1 VQSLERALGLLR
13 HAQSIEGAGSILRE
27 LQFNEPLLQLD
38 KRARAALKLPD
49 NVRSA
54 GITSGTDCL
63 RGLALELTDASD
75 FRQTVGATAK
85 ALSNTA
91 PQFLWIVCA
100 FQRQAAELAITC
112 WSSTRS
118 GVRVVSLLCRA
129 DKLYKSD
136 AETLCALS
144 AVTGESALVTY
155 SRWLDVLGRE
165 AITRRFFSA
174 LQAVVAE
181 LADSLSERVPRA
193 ERDELAL
200 LYISRLIFLSFL
212 ETRGW
217 LNGDFGF
224 LGNGYSRCIAERG
237 RYQQKVLE
245 PLFFGTLNTPVRARS
260 ARTKQFGRIPF
271 LNGGLFA
278 RSHLEKLRRGSVF
291 ADEAFGN
298 AYGSLLSHYR
308 LSGREDSADWSEAS
322 IDPEILGKTFE
333 ALMAAPDRKTSGAFY
348 TPQGLVEEVT
358 HHALESLLAARN
370 PMEGLRGIKVLD
382 PACGSGA
389 FLVHTLERIAVLRK
403 EHGEAGSNADIR
415 RRVLTSS
422 IFGVDLNPMA
432 VWLCELRLWL
442 SIVIESDDTDPM
454 SIAPLP
460 NLDRHI
466 RVGDSLA
473 GGAFDVSHGAHSGS
487 RIVRLRA
494 RYTRAVGAR
503 KRTLAR
509 ALDRLERAAA
519 IEVLERERVRLRA
532 DRRELLIAVR
542 ARDLFG
548 DRHTPE
554 PDARSRL
561 VLFRSR
567 VRANAQRIKALHSG
581 AALPFSFAAHFS
593 DVATAGGFD
602 VIVGNP
608 PWVRVHHIAPSSRE
622 RLRGEFTVYRN
633 AAWEHGAFVAGAGR
647 GFAAQI
653 DLAALF
659 VERSY
664 ELLSPGGTMALLLP
678 TKLWRSL
685 AGGGVRQL
693 LLDRT
698 EIISL
703 LDLAESHSEFDAA
716 VYPSLLVARRR
727 TQPLNR
733 KDSGLGVEDLVPGT
747 DLRGV
752 AINRDSGAED
762 CASITNSRAPVCLT
776 VRTTDGTTRWT
787 CSRELLPLD
796 VTPGSPWILLPP
808 PARRAFD
815 RVTSAGVPFYQSD
828 FGRPLLG
835 VKTGCNSAYIVRVD
849 SLDGD
854 VAHIS
859 AGSRIGQIERE
870 MLRPLIRGETL
881 SKWTLT
887 EPREYLVWPHDEQGQ
902 PRRSLPPLARK
913 WLLPWQDALS
923 ARTDLHGRFPWW
935 SVFRTESATSD
946 RPRVV
951 SADFGLTPRATVLE
965 AHEPF
970 VALNSCYVVSC
981 ARSADAYALATIL
994 NSTLAPAWLN
1004 SLAEP
1009 ARGGYRRYLGWTLS
1023 LLPIPANWPRARAL
1037 LAPIGERAIRGDVS
1051 ADDEILSA
1059 VLDAYQLDF
1068 VRVRR
1073 LLRWTADC
1081 D

>member
-13 HAQSIEGAGSILRE
+13 HAQSIEGAASILRE
-27 LQFNEPLLQLD
+27 LGFNEPLLPLD
-38 KRARAALKLPD
+38 RKARSALKLPE
-49 NVRSA
+49 NIRTS

-63 RGLALELTDASD
+63 RALVLEVTGASD

-100 FQRQAAELAITC
+100 FQSQAGDTAVTASLLPPPSSRFGELAIAC

-118 GVRVVSLLCRA
+118 GLRVVSLLCRG

-136 AETLCALS
+136 AETLCALC
-144 AVTGESALVTY
+144 AVVGESALLTH

-165 AITRRFFSA
+165 AITRRFFTA
-174 LQAVVAE
+174 LQGIVAE
-181 LADSLSERVPRA
+181 LAQSLTGRLSQV

-224 LGNGYSRCIAERG
+224 LGNGYSRCIGERG
-237 RYQQKVLE
+237 GYQQKVLE

-260 ARTKQFGRIPF
+260 ERTRQFGRIPF

-278 RSHLEKLRRGSVF
+278 RSHLEKQRRGSVF
-291 ADEAFGN
+291 ADDAFGN

-308 LSGREDSADWSEAS
+308 FSGREDSADWSEAS

-348 TPQGLVEEVT
+348 TPQALVEDVT
-358 HHALESLLAARN
+358 THALDSLLDSRN
-370 PMEGLRGIKVLD
+370 PIETLRGIKVLD

-389 FLVHTLERIAVLRK
+389 FLVHTLERIAALRK
-403 EHGEAGSNADIR
+403 ENGEPGSNAEIR

-442 SIVIESDDTDPM
+442 SIVIESDETDPM
-454 SIAPLP
+454 RIAPLP

-473 GGAFDVSHGAHSGS
+473 GGSFDVRDYPGNGKK
-487 RIVRLRA
+487 IVSLRA

-509 ALDRLERAAA
+509 ALDRLERTAA
-519 IEVLERERVRLRA
+519 IEILERERVRFSA

-548 DRHTPE
+548 DRHAPG
-554 PDARSRL
+554 PDARSHL
-561 VLFRSR
+561 LWLRSR
-567 VRANAQRIKALHSG
+567 LRENTRRTKALRSG

-593 DVATAGGFD
+593 DVAAAGGFS

-608 PWVRVHHIAPSSRE
+608 PWVRVHHIAPATRA
-622 RLRGEFTVYRN
+622 RLQRDFSVYRN
-633 AAWEHGAFVAGAGR
+633 AAWERGAEIAGAGR

-659 VERSY
+659 VERSVD
-664 ELLSPGGTMALLLP
+664 LLGPKGTMALLLP

-698 EIISL
+698 EIIAL
-703 LDLAESHSEFDAA
+703 LDLAESHSQFDAA

-727 TQPLNR
+727 EARSKNGKDP
-733 KDSGLGVEDLVPGT
+733 DSGGEELGT
-747 DLRGV
+747 
-752 AINRDSGAED
+752 
-762 CASITNSRAPVCLT
+762 ITTSRAAARVTVCKT
-776 VRTTDGTTRWT
+776 EGTTRWT
-787 CSRELLPLD
+787 CSRKLLPLD
-796 VTPGSPWILLPP
+796 DTPGSPWILLPP
-808 PARRAFD
+808 QARRAFD
-815 RVTSAGVPFYQSD
+815 RVARSGVPFYQSD

-835 VKTGCNSAYIVRVD
+835 VKTGCNNAFIVRVD
-849 SLDGD
+849 ALEGD
-854 VAHIS
+854 VAHVS
-859 AGSRIGQIERE
+859 AGSRTGLIERD

-887 EPREYLVWPHDEQGQ
+887 GPREYLVWPHDDRGQ
-902 PRRSLPPLARK
+902 PRRSLPQLARQ
-913 WLLPWQDALS
+913 WLLRSQDALS

-935 SVFRTESATSD
+935 SVFRTEGAANSL
-946 RPRVV
+946 PRVV
-951 SADFGLTPRATVLE
+951 SADFGLTPRAIVLE
-965 AHEPF
+965 AREPHI
-970 VALNSCYVVSC
+970 ALNSCYVVSC
-981 ARSADAYALATIL
+981 DTSNDAYALATIL
-994 NSTLAPAWLN
+994 NSSLAAAWLN

-1023 LLPIPANWPRARAL
+1023 LLPIPVDWPRARAL
-1037 LAPIGERAIRGDVS
+1037 LAPIGERAMRGDVT
-1051 ADDEILSA
+1051 ADQEILDT
-1059 VLDAYQLDF
+1059 VLGAYQLDRSH
-1068 VRVRR
+1068 VQH
-1073 LLRWTADC
+1073 LLNWTVDC

>member
-1 VQSLERALGLLR
+1 MQSLERALELLR
-13 HAQSIEGAGSILRE
+13 HAQSIEGASSILRE
-27 LQFNEPLLQLD
+27 LWFNEPLLPLD
-38 KRARAALKLPD
+38 RKARAALKLPE
-49 NVRSA
+49 NIRTAS
-54 GITSGTDCL
+54 ITSGTDCL
-63 RGLALELTDASD
+63 RALVLELTGASD

-85 ALSNTA
+85 SLSNTA
-91 PQFLWIVCA
+91 PQFLWLVCA
-100 FQRQAAELAITC
+100 LQPQSGELAIAC

-118 GVRVVSLLCRA
+118 GVRVVSLLCRG

-136 AETLCALS
+136 AETLCALC
-144 AVTGESALVTY
+144 AVVGESALITH
-155 SRWLDVLGRE
+155 SRWLDVLGRQ

-181 LADSLSERVPRA
+181 LADSLSGRVSRI

-224 LGNGYSRCIAERG
+224 LGNGYSRCIGERG
-237 RYQQKVLE
+237 RYQRKVLE

-260 ARTKQFGRIPF
+260 TRTRQFGRIPF

-278 RSHLEKLRRGSVF
+278 RSHLEKQRRGSVF
-291 ADEAFGN
+291 ADDAFGN

-308 LSGREDSADWSEAS
+308 FSGREDSADWSEAS

-348 TPQGLVEEVT
+348 TPQLLVEDIT
-358 HHALESLLAARN
+358 TRALDSLLDSRN
-370 PMEGLRGIKVLD
+370 PIEALRGIKVLD

-389 FLVHTLERIAVLRK
+389 FLVHTLERIAALRK
-403 EHGEAGSNADIR
+403 ENGEPGSNAEIR

-442 SIVIESDDTDPM
+442 SIVIESDETDPM
-454 SIAPLP
+454 RIAPLP

-473 GGAFDVSHGAHSGS
+473 GGAFDVRDAPGSG
-487 RIVRLRA
+487 RKIVSLRA
-494 RYTRAVGAR
+494 RYTKAVGAR
-503 KRTLAR
+503 KRTLGR
-509 ALDRLERAAA
+509 ALDRLERTAA
-519 IEVLERERVRLRA
+519 IEVLERERVRLSA

-548 DRHTPE
+548 DRHSPS
-554 PDARSRL
+554 PDARSHL
-561 VLFRSR
+561 LSLRSR
-567 VRANAQRIKALHSG
+567 LRENARRTKALRSG

-593 DVATAGGFD
+593 DVAVTGGFN

-608 PWVRVHHIAPSSRE
+608 PWVRVHHIAPATRE
-622 RLRGEFTVYRN
+622 RLQRDFSVYRN
-633 AAWEHGAFVAGAGR
+633 AAWERGAEIAGAGR

-659 VERSY
+659 VERSAD
-664 ELLSPGGTMALLLP
+664 LLGPRGTMALLLP
-678 TKLWRSL
+678 MKLWRSL

-698 EIISL
+698 EIFAL
-703 LDLAESHSEFDAA
+703 LDLAESHSQFDAA

-727 TQPLNR
+727 EGRSNNGNDL
-733 KDSGLGVEDLVPGT
+733 KVEVHMPD
-747 DLRGV
+747 
-752 AINRDSGAED
+752 
-762 CASITNSRAPVCLT
+762 RA
-776 VRTTDGTTRWT
+776 TRWA

-796 VTPGSPWILLPP
+796 DTPGSPWILLHP

-815 RVTSAGVPFYQSD
+815 RITRASVPFYRSE

-835 VKTGCNSAYIVRVD
+835 VKTGCNNAFIVRVD
-849 SLDGD
+849 SVDGD
-854 VAHIS
+854 VAHVS
-859 AGSRIGQIERE
+859 AGSRTGLIERD

-881 SKWTLT
+881 SKWALT
-887 EPREYLVWPHDEQGQ
+887 GPCEYLLWPHDDCGQ
-902 PRRSLPPLARK
+902 PRRTLPPLARQ
-913 WLLPWQDALS
+913 WLLPSQDALS

-935 SVFRTESATSD
+935 SVFRTEGAANSQ
-946 RPRVV
+946 PRVV
-951 SADFGLTPRATVLE
+951 SADFGLTPRAIVLE
-965 AHEPF
+965 AGEPHI
-970 VALNSCYVVSC
+970 ALNSCYVVSC
-981 ARSADAYALATIL
+981 ASSYDAYALATIL
-994 NSTLAPAWLN
+994 NSALAAAWLN

-1023 LLPIPANWPRARAL
+1023 LLPIPADWPRARAL
-1037 LAPIGERAIRGDVS
+1037 LAPIGERAMRDDVS
-1051 ADDEILSA
+1051 ADQEILDA
-1059 VLDAYQLDF
+1059 VLNAYQLDL
-1068 VRVRR
+1068 VHVKH
-1073 LLRWTADC
+1073 LLNWTVDC

>member
-1 VQSLERALGLLR
+1 MQSLERALGLLR
-13 HAQSIEGAGSILRE
+13 HAQSIEGAASILRE
-27 LQFNEPLLQLD
+27 LGFNEPLLPLER
-38 KRARAALKLPD
+38 KARVALKLPED
-49 NVRSA
+49 IRNAS
-54 GITSGTDCL
+54 ITSGTDCL
-63 RGLALELTDASD
+63 RALVLELTGASD
-75 FRQTVGATAK
+75 FRQTVAATARS
-85 ALSNTA
+85 LSNTA

-100 FQRQAAELAITC
+100 FQSQAGGTPVTASLLPPPSSPFGDLAIAC

-118 GVRVVSLLCRA
+118 GVRVVSLLCRG
-129 DKLYKSD
+129 DKLYDSD
-136 AETLCALS
+136 AETLCALC
-144 AVTGESALVTY
+144 AVVGESALLTH

-165 AITRRFFSA
+165 AITRKFFGA

-181 LADSLSERVPRA
+181 LADSLSGRVSRL

-224 LGNGYSRCIAERG
+224 LSNGFSHCIAERG

-260 ARTKQFGRIPF
+260 VRTRQFGRIPF

-278 RSHLEKLRRGSVF
+278 RSHLEKRRRASVF
-291 ADEAFGN
+291 SDEAFGN

-308 LSGREDSADWSEAS
+308 FTGREDSADWSEAS

-348 TPQGLVEEVT
+348 TPQLLVEDVT
-358 HHALESLLAARN
+358 THALDSLLDSGN
-370 PMEGLRGIKVLD
+370 PIEALRGIKVLD

-389 FLVHTLERIAVLRK
+389 FLVHTLERIAALRK
-403 EHGEAGSNADIR
+403 ENGESGSNAEIR

-442 SIVIESDDTDPM
+442 SIVIESNETDPM
-454 SIAPLP
+454 RIAPLP

-473 GGAFDVSHGAHSGS
+473 GGAFDAGDAPGSG
-487 RIVRLRA
+487 RKIVNLRA
-494 RYTRAVGAR
+494 RYTRAVGTR

-509 ALDRLERAAA
+509 TLDRLERTAA
-519 IEVLERERVRLRA
+519 IEVLERERARLSA

-548 DRHTPE
+548 DRHTPA
-554 PDARSRL
+554 PDARSHL
-561 VLFRSR
+561 LWLRSR
-567 VRANAQRIKALHSG
+567 LRENARRTKAFRSG

-593 DVATAGGFD
+593 DVAAAGGFS

-608 PWVRVHHIAPSSRE
+608 PWVRVHHIVPAARE
-622 RLRGEFTVYRN
+622 RLQRDFAVYRN
-633 AAWEHGAFVAGAGR
+633 AAWERGAEIAGAGR

-659 VERSY
+659 VERSSD
-664 ELLSPGGTMALLLP
+664 LLSPSGTMALLLP

-698 EIISL
+698 EIVAL
-703 LDLAESHSEFDAA
+703 LDLAESHSQFDAA

-727 TQPLNR
+727 HDRSDNGKNPSIEVR
-733 KDSGLGVEDLVPGT
+733 KT
-747 DLRGV
+747 DR
-752 AINRDSGAED
+752 
-762 CASITNSRAPVCLT
+762 
-776 VRTTDGTTRWT
+776 TTRWT

-796 VTPGSPWILLPP
+796 DTPGSPWILLPP

-815 RVTSAGVPFYQSD
+815 RVTRAGVPFCQSD

-835 VKTGCNSAYIVRVD
+835 VKTGCNSAFVVRVE

-859 AGSRIGQIERE
+859 AGSRTGLIERE

-881 SKWTLT
+881 AKWTLT
-887 EPREYLVWPHDEQGQ
+887 GPREYLVWPHDDRGQ
-902 PRRSLPPLARK
+902 PRRSLPPLGRR
-913 WLLPWQDALS
+913 WLLPLQDALS
-923 ARTDLHGRFPWW
+923 ARTDLHGRLPWW
-935 SVFRTESATSD
+935 SVFRTEGAANNH
-946 RPRVV
+946 PRVV
-951 SADFGLTPRATVLE
+951 SADFGLTPRAVVLE
-965 AHEPF
+965 AHEPH

-981 ARSADAYALATIL
+981 ATSNDAYALATIL
-994 NSTLAPAWLN
+994 NSSLAAAWLN

-1023 LLPIPANWPRARAL
+1023 LLPIPADWPRGRDL
-1037 LAPIGERAIRGDVS
+1037 LAPIGERAMQGDVGT
-1051 ADDEILSA
+1051 DHEILDA
-1059 VLDAYQLDF
+1059 VLDAYQLDL
-1068 VRVRR
+1068 VGVQH
-1073 LLRWTADC
+1073 LLNWTVDC

>member
-1 VQSLERALGLLR
+1 VQSLERALELLR
-13 HAQSIEGAGSILRE
+13 HAQSIENAASILRE
-27 LQFNEPLLQLD
+27 LGFNEPLLPLER
-38 KRARAALKLPD
+38 KARAALKLPH
-49 NVRSA
+49 NIRNA

-63 RGLALELTDASD
+63 RALALELTGASD
-75 FRQTVGATAK
+75 FRHTVSAAAK
-85 ALSNTA
+85 ALSDTA

-100 FQRQAAELAITC
+100 FQSQAGDTAVTASLLPHPSSRLGELAIAC
-112 WSSTRS
+112 WTSTRS
-118 GVRVVSLLCRA
+118 GVRVVSLVCRS

-136 AETLCALS
+136 AETLCALC
-144 AVTGESALVTY
+144 AVVGESALITH

-165 AITRRFFSA
+165 AITRRFFAA

-181 LADSLSERVPRA
+181 LADSLSGRVSRP

-224 LGNGYSRCIAERG
+224 LSSGYSRCIAERG
-237 RYQQKVLE
+237 RYQRKVLE

-260 ARTKQFGRIPF
+260 ARARQFGRIPF

-278 RSHLEKLRRGSVF
+278 RSHLEKRQRGRVF
-291 ADEAFGN
+291 ADDAFGN

-308 LSGREDSADWSEAS
+308 FSGREDSANWSEAS

-348 TPQGLVEEVT
+348 TPQVLVEDVT
-358 HHALESLLAARN
+358 THALDSLLDSGN
-370 PMEGLRGIKVLD
+370 PIEALGAIKVLD

-389 FLVHTLERIAVLRK
+389 FLVHTLDRIAALRK
-403 EHGEAGSNADIR
+403 ENGELGTTAEIR

-442 SIVIESDDTDPM
+442 SIVIESHEADPM
-454 SIAPLP
+454 RIAPLP

-473 GGAFDVSHGAHSGS
+473 GGAFDVGDTTGSG
-487 RIVRLRA
+487 RKIVSLRA
-494 RYTRAVGAR
+494 RYTRAVGAK

-509 ALDRLERAAA
+509 TLDRLERTAA
-519 IEVLERERVRLRA
+519 IEVLERERVRLSA

-548 DRHTPE
+548 DRHTPA
-554 PDARSRL
+554 PDTRSHLLWLRSRL
-561 VLFRSR
+561 RENARRTKAFR
-567 VRANAQRIKALHSG
+567 SG

-593 DVATAGGFD
+593 DVAAAGGFS

-608 PWVRVHHIAPSSRE
+608 PWVRVHHIAPATRE
-622 RLRGEFTVYRN
+622 RLHRDFMVYRN
-633 AAWEHGAFVAGAGR
+633 AAWERGAEVAGAGR

-659 VERSY
+659 VERSCD
-664 ELLSPGGTMALLLP
+664 LLGPRGTMALLLP

-698 EIISL
+698 EIVALS
-703 LDLAESHSEFDAA
+703 DLAESHSQFDAA

-727 TQPLNR
+727 EDRSNNG
-733 KDSGLGVEDLVPGT
+733 KDADIEVHKLG
-747 DLRGV
+747 R
-752 AINRDSGAED
+752 
-762 CASITNSRAPVCLT
+762 
-776 VRTTDGTTRWT
+776 TTRWA
-787 CSRELLPLD
+787 CSRALLSLD
-796 VTPGSPWILLPP
+796 ATPGSPWILLPP

-815 RVTSAGVPFYQSD
+815 RVARAGVPFCQSD

-835 VKTGCNSAYIVRVD
+835 VKTGCNSAFIVRIE

-854 VAHIS
+854 VAHVS
-859 AGSRIGQIERE
+859 AGSRTGLIERDL
-870 MLRPLIRGETL
+870 LRPLIRGETL
-881 SKWTLT
+881 DKWALT
-887 EPREYLVWPHDEQGQ
+887 GPREYLVWPQDDRGQ
-902 PRRSLPPLARK
+902 PRRSLPPLARQ
-913 WLLPWQDALS
+913 WLLPSRDTLG
-923 ARTDLHGRFPWW
+923 ARTDLRGRSPWW
-935 SVFRTESATSD
+935 SVFRTESAAND

-951 SADFGLTPRATVLE
+951 SADFGLTPRAIVLE
-965 AHEPF
+965 AREPH
-970 VALNSCYVVSC
+970 VALNSCYVASC
-981 ARSADAYALATIL
+981 ATSNDAYALATIL
-994 NSTLAPAWLN
+994 NSSLAAAWLN

-1023 LLPIPANWPRARAL
+1023 LLPIPADWPRAREL
-1037 LAPIGERAIRGDVS
+1037 LAPIGERAMRGDVS
-1051 ADDEILSA
+1051 ADQEILDA
-1059 VLDAYQLDF
+1059 VLNAYQLDL
-1068 VRVRR
+1068 VQVQH
-1073 LLRWTADC
+1073 LLNWTVDC

>member
-1 VQSLERALGLLR
+1 MQSLERALGLLR
-13 HAQSIEGAGSILRE
+13 HAQSIEGAASILRE
-27 LQFNEPLLQLD
+27 LGFNEPLLPLD
-38 KRARAALKLPD
+38 RKARAALKLPE
-49 NVRSA
+49 NIRNA
-54 GITSGTDCL
+54 GITTGTDCL
-63 RGLALELTDASD
+63 RALILELSDASD
-75 FRQTVGATAK
+75 FRQNVGATAK

-100 FQRQAAELAITC
+100 FQAQAAELAIAC

-118 GVRVVSLLCRA
+118 GIRVVSLLCRE

-136 AETLCALS
+136 AETLCALC
-144 AVTGESALVTY
+144 AVVGESTLVTH

-165 AITRRFFSA
+165 AITRRFFAA

-181 LADSLSERVPRA
+181 LADSLTGRVSRV

-224 LGNGYSRCIAERG
+224 LSNGYSRCIGERG

-278 RSHLEKLRRGSVF
+278 RSHLEKQRRGSVF
-291 ADEAFGN
+291 ADDAFGN

-308 LSGREDSADWSEAS
+308 FSGREDTADWSEAS

-348 TPQGLVEEVT
+348 TPQPLVEDVT
-358 HHALESLLAARN
+358 THALDSLLDSRN
-370 PMEGLRGIKVLD
+370 PIEALRGIRVLD

-389 FLVHTLERIAVLRK
+389 FLVHTLERIAALLK
-403 EHGEAGSNADIR
+403 ESGEPGSNAEIR

-442 SIVIESDDTDPM
+442 SIVIESDETDPM
-454 SIAPLP
+454 RIAPLP

-473 GGAFDVSHGAHSGS
+473 GGAFDVRDAPGSG
-487 RIVRLRA
+487 RKIVSLRA

-509 ALDRLERAAA
+509 TLDRLERTAA
-519 IEVLERERVRLRA
+519 IEVLERERVRLSA

-548 DRHTPE
+548 DRHAPG
-554 PDARSRL
+554 PDARSHL
-561 VLFRSR
+561 LLLRSR
-567 VRANAQRIKALHSG
+567 LRENARRTKALRSG

-593 DVATAGGFD
+593 DVAAAGGFN

-608 PWVRVHHIAPSSRE
+608 PWVRVHHIAPATRA
-622 RLRGEFTVYRN
+622 RLQRDFTVYRN
-633 AAWEHGAFVAGAGR
+633 AAWERGAEIAGAGR

-659 VERSY
+659 VERSSD
-664 ELLSPGGTMALLLP
+664 LLSPGGTMALLLP

-698 EIISL
+698 EIVAL
-703 LDLAESHSEFDAA
+703 LDLSESHSQFDAA
-716 VYPSLLVARRR
+716 VYPSLLVARRGEGR
-727 TQPLNR
+727 SNNGNDLN
-733 KDSGLGVEDLVPGT
+733 VEVHMHD
-747 DLRGV
+747 
-752 AINRDSGAED
+752 
-762 CASITNSRAPVCLT
+762 RA
-776 VRTTDGTTRWT
+776 TRWT

-796 VTPGSPWILLPP
+796 DTPGSPWILLHP

-815 RVTSAGVPFYQSD
+815 RIARSGVPFYESD

-835 VKTGCNSAYIVRVD
+835 VKTGCNNAFIVRVD
-849 SLDGD
+849 SVDGD
-854 VAHIS
+854 VAHVS
-859 AGSRIGQIERE
+859 AGSRTGLIERD

-881 SKWTLT
+881 SKWALT
-887 EPREYLVWPHDEQGQ
+887 GSREYLVWPHDDRGQ
-902 PRRSLPPLARK
+902 PRRTLPPLARQ
-913 WLLPWQDALS
+913 WLLPSQDALS

-935 SVFRTESATSD
+935 SVFRTEGAANSQA
-946 RPRVV
+946 RVV
-951 SADFGLTPRATVLE
+951 SADFGLTPRAIVLE
-965 AHEPF
+965 AGEPHI
-970 VALNSCYVVSC
+970 ALNSCYVVSC
-981 ARSADAYALATIL
+981 ATPNNAYALAAIL
-994 NSTLAPAWLN
+994 NSSLASAWLN

-1023 LLPIPANWPRARAL
+1023 LLPIPADWPRARAL
-1037 LAPIGERAIRGDVS
+1037 LAPIGERAMRGDVS
-1051 ADDEILSA
+1051 ADGEILDA
-1059 VLDAYQLDF
+1059 VLDAYKLD
-1068 VRVRR
+1068 RVQVQH
-1073 LLRWTADC
+1073 LLSWAVDC

>member
-1 VQSLERALGLLR
+1 VQSLERAIGLLL
-13 HAQSIEGAGSILRE
+13 HAQSIEGAASILRE
-27 LQFNEPLLQLD
+27 LGFNEPLLPLER
-38 KRARAALKLPD
+38 KARSALKLPE
-49 NVRSA
+49 NIRNA

-63 RGLALELTDASD
+63 RALVLELTGASD
-75 FRQTVGATAK
+75 FRQTVSAAAR

-100 FQRQAAELAITC
+100 VHPEAAELAIAC

-118 GVRVVSLLCRA
+118 GVRIVSLLCRR
-129 DKLYKSD
+129 DKLFKSD
-136 AETLCALS
+136 AETLCALC
-144 AVTGESALVTY
+144 AVVGESALVTH

-174 LQAVVAE
+174 LQGVVAD
-181 LADSLSERVPRA
+181 LAQSLTGRVSQM

-200 LYISRLIFLSFL
+200 LYISRLLFLSFL

-224 LGNGYSRCIAERG
+224 LSNGYSRCIGERG

-260 ARTKQFGRIPF
+260 ARTRQFGRIPF

-278 RSHLEKLRRGSVF
+278 RSHLEKRRRASVF
-291 ADEAFGN
+291 ADDAFGN

-308 LSGREDSADWSEAS
+308 FTGREDSADWSEAS

-348 TPQGLVEEVT
+348 TPQGLVEDVT
-358 HHALESLLAARN
+358 THALDSLLDSRN
-370 PMEGLRGIKVLD
+370 PVEALRGIKVLD

-389 FLVHTLERIAVLRK
+389 FLVHTLERIAALRK
-403 EHGEAGSNADIR
+403 ENGEPGSNAEIR

-442 SIVIESDDTDPM
+442 SIVIESDETDPM
-454 SIAPLP
+454 RIAPLP

-473 GGAFDVSHGAHSGS
+473 GGAFDVRDTPGSGKK
-487 RIVRLRA
+487 IVSLRA
-494 RYTRAVGAR
+494 RYTRAVGTR

-509 ALDRLERAAA
+509 ALDRLERTAA
-519 IEVLERERVRLRA
+519 IEVLERERVRLSA
-532 DRRELLIAVR
+532 DRRELLIAAR

-548 DRHTPE
+548 DRHTPA
-554 PDARSRL
+554 PDTRSHLLRL
-561 VLFRSR
+561 RSCLR
-567 VRANAQRIKALHSG
+567 ENSRRTKALRSG
-581 AALPFSFAAHFS
+581 AALPFLFAAHFS
-593 DVATAGGFD
+593 DVAAAGGFS

-608 PWVRVHHIAPSSRE
+608 PWVRVHHIAPATRE
-622 RLRGEFTVYRN
+622 RLQRDFTVYRN
-633 AAWEHGAFVAGAGR
+633 AAWEHGAEIAGAGR

-659 VERSY
+659 VERSSD
-664 ELLSPGGTMALLLP
+664 LLSPGGTMALLLP

-693 LLDRT
+693 LLDRM
-698 EIISL
+698 EIVAL
-703 LDLAESHSEFDAA
+703 LDLAESHSQFDAA
-716 VYPSLLVARRR
+716 VYPSLLVTRRLEDR
-727 TQPLNR
+727 SNNR
-733 KDSGLGVEDLVPGT
+733 KDL
-747 DLRGV
+747 
-752 AINRDSGAED
+752 
-762 CASITNSRAPVCLT
+762 SIEVHKIDR
-776 VRTTDGTTRWT
+776 TTRWT

-796 VTPGSPWILLPP
+796 DTPGSPWILLPP
-808 PARRAFD
+808 PVRRAFD
-815 RVTSAGVPFYQSD
+815 RIARSGVPFYKSD

-835 VKTGCNSAYIVRVD
+835 VKTGCNSAFIVRVE

-854 VAHIS
+854 VAHVS
-859 AGSRIGQIERE
+859 AGSRTARIERG
-870 MLRPLIRGETL
+870 MLRPLVRGETL
-881 SKWTLT
+881 GKWTLT
-887 EPREYLVWPHDEQGQ
+887 GTREYLVWPHDDRGQ
-902 PRRSLPPLARK
+902 PRRTLPLLARQ
-913 WLLPWQDALS
+913 WLLPSQDALS

-935 SVFRTESATSD
+935 SVFRTEGAAN
-946 RPRVV
+946 RHPRVV
-951 SADFGLTPRATVLE
+951 SADFGLTPRAIVLE
-965 AHEPF
+965 AHEPH

-981 ARSADAYALATIL
+981 PTSNDAYALATII
-994 NSTLAPAWLN
+994 NSSLAAAWLN

-1023 LLPIPANWPRARAL
+1023 LLPIPADWPRARAL
-1037 LAPIGERAIRGDVS
+1037 LASIGERAMRGAVS
-1051 ADDEILSA
+1051 PDQEILEA
-1059 VLDAYQLDF
+1059 VLDAYQLD
-1068 VRVRR
+1068 RVHVQH
-1073 LLRWTADC
+1073 LLNWAVDC

>member
-13 HAQSIEGAGSILRE
+13 HARSIEGAASILRE
-27 LQFNEPLLQLD
+27 LGFNEPLLPLD
-38 KRARAALKLPD
+38 RKARSALKLPE
-49 NVRSA
+49 NIHNAS
-54 GITSGTDCL
+54 ITSGIDCL
-63 RGLALELTDASD
+63 RALVLELTGTSD
-75 FRQTVGATAK
+75 FRQTVSSIAK

-100 FQRQAAELAITC
+100 FQPQTGEFAIAC

-136 AETLCALS
+136 AETLCALC
-144 AVTGESALVTY
+144 AVVGESALIAH

-165 AITRRFFSA
+165 AITRRFFVA
-174 LQAVVAE
+174 LQGVVAE
-181 LADSLSERVPRA
+181 LADSLSGRVSRA

-224 LGNGYSRCIAERG
+224 LSNGYSRCIAERG

-278 RSHLEKLRRGSVF
+278 RSHLEKQQRGSVF
-291 ADEAFGN
+291 ADDAFGN

-308 LSGREDSADWSEAS
+308 FSGREDSADWSEAS

-348 TPQGLVEEVT
+348 TPQELVEDVT
-358 HHALESLLAARN
+358 THALDSLLAGES
-370 PMEGLRGIKVLD
+370 PIETLRGIKVLD

-389 FLVHTLERIAVLRK
+389 FLVHTLERIAALRK
-403 EHGEAGSNADIR
+403 ENGEPGSGGDIR

-442 SIVIESDDTDPM
+442 SIVIESDETDPM

-473 GGAFDVSHGAHSGS
+473 GGAFDLRDAPASGRKIVS
-487 RIVRLRA
+487 LRA

-519 IEVLERERVRLRA
+519 IEVLERERVRLSA
-532 DRRELLIAVR
+532 DRRELLIAAR

-548 DRHTPE
+548 ERHTPG
-554 PDARSRL
+554 PDARSHLLSLRARL
-561 VLFRSR
+561 RD
-567 VRANAQRIKALHSG
+567 NARRTKALRSG

-593 DVATAGGFD
+593 DVAAAGGFS

-608 PWVRVHHIAPSSRE
+608 PWVRVHHIAPASRE
-622 RLRGEFTVYRN
+622 RLQRDFTVYRN
-633 AAWEHGAFVAGAGR
+633 AAWERGAEIAGAGR

-659 VERSY
+659 VERSCA
-664 ELLSPGGTMALLLP
+664 LLSPKGTMSLLLP

-698 EIISL
+698 DIVAL
-703 LDLAESHSEFDAA
+703 VDLAESHLQFDAA
-716 VYPSLLVARRR
+716 VYPSLLVARRMER
-727 TQPLNR
+727 WNG
-733 KDSGLGVEDLVPGT
+733 KDTDSGVEDG
-747 DLRGV
+747 
-752 AINRDSGAED
+752 GAV
-762 CASITNSRAPVCLT
+762 TNSRVPVRVT
-776 VRTTDGTTRWT
+776 VRKTDSTARWT
-787 CSRELLPLD
+787 CSRNLLPLD
-796 VTPGSPWILLPP
+796 DTPGSPWILLPP
-808 PARRAFD
+808 RARRAFD
-815 RVTSAGVPFYQSD
+815 RIARVGIPFYETD

-854 VAHIS
+854 VARIS
-859 AGSRIGQIERE
+859 TASRTGLIERD

-887 EPREYLVWPHDEQGQ
+887 GPREYLVWPHDDRGQ
-902 PRRSLPPLARK
+902 PRRSLPPLARN
-913 WLLPWQDALS
+913 WLLPSQDALS

-935 SVFRTESATSD
+935 SVFRTEGAAND
-946 RPRVV
+946 RPRLV
-951 SADFGLTPRATVLE
+951 SADFGLTPRTTVLE
-965 AHEPF
+965 AGEPH

-981 ARSADAYALATIL
+981 ATSKDAYALATIL
-994 NSTLAPAWLN
+994 NSSLAAAWLN

-1023 LLPIPANWPRARAL
+1023 LLPIPADWPRARAL
-1037 LAPIGERAIRGDVS
+1037 LAPIGERAMQGDVS
-1051 ADDEILSA
+1051 ADQEILQA
-1059 VLDAYQLDF
+1059 VLDAYQLD
-1068 VRVRR
+1068 VVQVHH
-1073 LLRWTADC
+1073 LLNWAVDC